1 MGIDEFRAKIRQ
13 PSDESGYQ
21 AEGCLATCKDGVSWA
36 VGHKME
42 FRRRGW
48 DKREED
54 YW

>member
-1 MGIDEFRAKIRQ
+1 MFLQGRSILLQ
-13 PSDESGYQ
+13 
-21 AEGCLATCKDGVSWA
+21 GVLTHLMQG
-36 VGHKME
+36 VLME

>member
-1 MGIDEFRAKIRQ
+1 MC
-13 PSDESGYQ
+13 PSRSTSSAGDGPWHNQQIAS
-21 AEGCLATCKDGVSWA
+21 GVSWA